1 MLVVVGDGV
10 RGVFVFVVV
19 VVVVVA
25 NECSNLKRRAIV
37 ESPFPWWLE
46 FLLQQK
52 MELSNAKTRGLGW
65 KKAQ

>member
-46 FLLQQK
+46 PGSRRWSLFP
-52 MELSNAKTRGLGW
+52 MTS
-65 KKAQ
+65 KKEWS